1 MNILLLGGTGV
12 IGIPLTEMLADAGNE
27 VYVTTRKIRKTTK
40 PNVTYIVGNAK
51 NKIFL
56 QDLTISKDKFDV
68 IIDFMSYS
76 TEEFRQR
83 VDMLLESC
91 KHYIFISSC
100 RVFAESKKTISESSP
115 RVLDTTTD
123 EEYLKTDD
131 YALAKARQEDILRNG
146 QNINYTIIRPS
157 LIYGNSRLQL
167 GAFEKEHWLW
177 RALKG
182 RTIVFSHDM
191 EHKLTAMTHAND
203 VAGAIAA
210 IAGEVQTFGK
220 SYNIADG
227 KSYEWSEI
235 LSIYLEA
242 LNQITGKLPQ
252 VVMTETTTRFCDKNA
267 RTQILG
273 ARGIDRCFDNSSIRE
288 IYKESFTTPHQGLPS
303 ALKNFMKNPIFLAI
317 DWEIEALHD
326 KITGENTPLKE
337 IPTIKEKIK
346 YICYRYNV
354 GYLFKFAKKLKKSYK
369 NKNIA

>member
-220 SYNIADG
+220 SY
-227 KSYEWSEI
+227 
-235 LSIYLEA
+235 
-242 LNQITGKLPQ
+242 P
-252 VVMTETTTRFCDKNA
+252 
-267 RTQILG
+267 
-273 ARGIDRCFDNSSIRE
+273 
-288 IYKESFTTPHQGLPS
+288 
-303 ALKNFMKNPIFLAI
+303 
-317 DWEIEALHD
+317 
-326 KITGENTPLKE
+326 
-337 IPTIKEKIK
+337 
-346 YICYRYNV
+346 
-354 GYLFKFAKKLKKSYK
+354 
-369 NKNIA
+369 